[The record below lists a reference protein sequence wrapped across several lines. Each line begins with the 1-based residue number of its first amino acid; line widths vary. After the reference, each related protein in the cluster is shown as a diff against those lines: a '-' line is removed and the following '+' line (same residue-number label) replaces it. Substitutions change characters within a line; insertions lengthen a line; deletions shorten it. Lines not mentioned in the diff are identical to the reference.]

1 MASIFTTIQR
11 KVNRDEFDF
20 LEHSLD
26 ALADENFKL
35 TDAEQVILHPSNYF
49 QLTDDESHVRYAF
62 EGYTED
68 GRMLRVIV
76 FLQQGRV
83 KIKTGY
89 ETFD

>member
-1 MASIFTTIQR
+1 MANIYTTIQR

-26 ALADENFKL
+26 ELADENFKL
-35 TDAEQVILHPSNYF
+35 SDAVKVILNPSNRF
-49 QLTDDESHVRYAF
+49 EFADDESHVRYAF
-62 EGYTED
+62 EGYTKS

-76 FLQQGRV
+76 FVQQGRV

-89 ETFD
+89 EIFD